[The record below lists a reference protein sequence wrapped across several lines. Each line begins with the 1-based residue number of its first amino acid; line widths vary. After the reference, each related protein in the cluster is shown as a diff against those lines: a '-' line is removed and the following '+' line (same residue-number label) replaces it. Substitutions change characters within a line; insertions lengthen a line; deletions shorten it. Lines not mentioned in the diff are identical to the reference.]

1 MKEWIDS
8 VSWQTSKCRNPWSA
22 LHWSHEPA
30 ILMSSKE
37 SILSFGVPGL
47 TNRSSG
53 PGPILIFAFQL
64 FLLHCYLSSWVLGFL
79 PLHSESVLSA
89 WFPLWMRMPG
99 RDTFQTVWSL
109 FSNSDYNDDNNDN
122 GKLLVCDRERQRRE
136 PRCHSHYGIS
146 HKQMHSLHWLLLSSM
161 AIVCFSYN
169 CTQFLE
175 IE

>member
-1 MKEWIDS
+1 M
-8 VSWQTSKCRNPWSA
+8 SWQTSKPRHRWSA

-30 ILMSSKE
+30 ILMLSKE

-47 TNRSSG
+47 PSTQFWSWSY
-53 PGPILIFAFQL
+53 IDFC
-64 FLLHCYLSSWVLGFL
+64 FLVVLVALCYPSSWVLGFL

-89 WFPLWMRMPG
+89 WFPLWMRTPG

-109 FSNSDYNDDNNDN
+109 FSDSDYNDDNNDN
-122 GKLLVCDRERQRRE
+122 GKLLVCDRERHRRE
-136 PRCHSHYGIS
+136 PRCHSHHGIS
-146 HKQMHSLHWLLLSSM
+146 HKQMHSLHWLLLSSV

-169 CTQFLE
+169 CTRFLE